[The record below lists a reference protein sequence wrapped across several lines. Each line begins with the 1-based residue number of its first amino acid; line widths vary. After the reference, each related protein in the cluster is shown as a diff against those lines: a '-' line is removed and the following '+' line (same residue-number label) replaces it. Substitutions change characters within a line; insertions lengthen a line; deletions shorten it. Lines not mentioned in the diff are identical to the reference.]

1 MPVTRQ
7 LPARKEL
14 LPEVRPHHPNN
25 RDRHHLAVLDAHP
38 DRNSGVPTTRSAQR
52 RGFARLHRPGRY
64 YDEHI
69 LEGHAGRRSRGD
81 RCRGDLRGGVR
92 SRAEQSHVGDNVELR
107 TTAPIYAGSGD
118 VIPDGVTIYGTVTEA
133 RGGGRIAGAPELA
146 LRYTDIEVD
155 GNRYPIRAD
164 QFRVRGKNDA
174 LQSAAE
180 IGGGAV
186 AGGVLGR
193 VIGGKG
199 GTAPGAVAG
208 AVIGTGVAVATD
220 GDQLVLPAGQK
231 LRIRLGSSVRV
242 TYHPESETKTQ

>member
-1 MPVTRQ
+1 MTSTSSKAMRVVVPAVIGVAVISAVVFGRARTRREATI
-7 LPARKEL
+7 P
-14 LPEVRPHHPNN
+14 
-25 RDRHHLAVLDAHP
+25 
-38 DRNSGVPTTRSAQR
+38 SGTTMVA
-52 RGFARLHRPGRY
+52 ALEHRV
-64 YDEHI
+64 
-69 LEGHAGRRSRGD
+69 ST
-81 RCRGDLRGGVR
+81 
-92 SRAEQSHVGDNVELR
+92 EQSHVGDNVELR

-146 LRYTDIEVD
+146 LRFTDIEVD
-155 GNRYPIRAD
+155 GNRYPITAD

-174 LQSAAE
+174 LQSVAE

-199 GTAPGAVAG
+199 GTVPGAVAG

>member
-1 MPVTRQ
+1 MTSTSSKAMRVVV
-7 LPARKEL
+7 PA
-14 LPEVRPHHPNN
+14 VIGV
-25 RDRHHLAVLDAHP
+25 AVISAVVFGRARTKREAMIP
-38 DRNSGVPTTRSAQR
+38 AGTTMVA
-52 RGFARLHRPGRY
+52 ALEHRV
-64 YDEHI
+64 
-69 LEGHAGRRSRGD
+69 ST
-81 RCRGDLRGGVR
+81 
-92 SRAEQSHVGDNVELR
+92 EQSHVGDNVELR
-107 TTAPIYAGSGD
+107 TVAPIYAGGGD

-146 LRYTDIEVD
+146 LRFTDLEVD
-155 GNRYPIRAD
+155 GNRYPITAD

-208 AVIGTGVAVATD
+208 AVIGTGVAVATE

-231 LRIRLGSSVRV
+231 LRIRLGNSVRV